1 MLTYKD
7 IMKITGYSRSKAYA
21 IIRYLNKKFK
31 EEYPKALTFKGRIQK
46 DYFYKRIYGI
56 ETKKENAVQK
66 FSWNKYTTKLIIFQ
80 IKRRIYEKKD

>member
-7 IMKITGYSRSKAYA
+7 IMEITGYSKSKAYE
-21 IIRYLNKKFK
+21 ILRKLIRDFKK
-31 EEYPKALTFKGRIQK
+31 ENPNALTFRGRIQK

-66 FSWNKYTTKLIIFQ
+66 FS
-80 IKRRIYEKKD
+80 

>member
-7 IMKITGYSRSKAYA
+7 IMEITGYSKSKAYE
-21 IIRYLNKKFK
+21 ILRKLIMDFKK
-31 EEYPKALTFKGRIQK
+31 ENPKALTFRGRIQK

-66 FSWNKYTTKLIIFQ
+66 FS
-80 IKRRIYEKKD
+80 